1 MYVWLLPR
9 LLGKAD
15 CSHMQSIPYMYM
27 YVYMYL
33 WLLPRT
39 APTCRAYHVG
49 YHSYPSYRVT
59 TWGGEREVRLRQR
72 RSRGAALQHQGGVG
86 RRHRRHTHRHGQH
99 VGRHGGA
106 AGTTAPAGGGAHR
119 REGCGLALGLLCTC
133 MHAYA
138 KADEGLE
145 RSYMCARSL
154 LGVCYSDRLM
164 TGSCTHVH
172 ACSRDHIRTT

>member
-1 MYVWLLPR
+1 MYICMYV
-9 LLGKAD
+9 
-15 CSHMQSIPYMYM
+15 CMYGSCRGC
-27 YVYMYL
+27 
-33 WLLPRT
+33 WARRT

-72 RSRGAALQHQGGVG
+72 RSRGAALQAALQHQGGVG

-119 REGCGLALGLLCTC
+119 REGCGLAHGLLCTC

-145 RSYMCARSL
+145 HSYVCSLPARSVP
-154 LGVCYSDRLM
+154 GVCRECAIVTDW
-164 TGSCTHVH
+164 
-172 ACSRDHIRTT
+172 